1 MEQRRICARPRERSL
16 AEFTLSECA
25 QDDMLANTISRRQY
39 LMSLALQLLPKF
51 LVGAGNTLIYC
62 FASFPLALLFG
73 LLLAWMLNSRIAG
86 LRSPS
91 RIFIEVIRG
100 TPIIAQIFLIYYG
113 LGAILVNYNLAI
125 YDNAWTAGIAILAIN
140 YAAFEAEVFRAGFLS
155 VEHGQT
161 EAALSLGMSSG
172 QNFLRIV
179 LPQAIPLMIP
189 PFVNDFIYML
199 KDSAIVSVISGTE
212 ITSQLNFW
220 LSRHYSNSLP
230 LFALTI
236 VLYLILSLPISYFAR
251 RYESRL
257 RAAL

>member
-1 MEQRRICARPRERSL
+1 MDLIKVALPAFL
-16 AEFTLSECA
+16 TGAE
-25 QDDMLANTISRRQY
+25 NTI
-39 LMSLALQLLPKF
+39 
-51 LVGAGNTLIYC
+51 IYC
-62 FASFPLALLFG
+62 VSSFALALLFG
-73 LLLAWMLNSRIAG
+73 LILALMNSSRFVWLKTPA
-86 LRSPS
+86 
-91 RIFIEVIRG
+91 RIFIEAIRS
-100 TPIIAQIFLIYYG
+100 TPIITQLFLLYYG
-113 LGAILVNYNLAI
+113 VGAVLVNFNLA
-125 YDNAWTAGIAILAIN
+125 YLDNAWAAGIATLSLN
-140 YAAFEAEVFRAGFLS
+140 YAAYEAEVYRAGFLS

-161 EAALSLGMSSG
+161 EAAHSLGLTQG
-172 QNFLRIV
+172 QTFFRIV

-236 VLYLILSLPISYFAR
+236 VLYLILSVPISYFAR

>member
-1 MEQRRICARPRERSL
+1 MDLIKAALPAFL
-16 AEFTLSECA
+16 KGAE
-25 QDDMLANTISRRQY
+25 NTIIYCVS
-39 LMSLALQLLPKF
+39 SFALALVF
-51 LVGAGNTLIYC
+51 GLI
-62 FASFPLALLFG
+62 LAL
-73 LLLAWMLNSRIAG
+73 MNSSRFVWLKTPA
-86 LRSPS
+86 
-91 RIFIEVIRG
+91 RIFIEIIRS
-100 TPIIAQIFLIYYG
+100 TPIITQLFLLYYG
-113 LGAILVNYNLAI
+113 VGAILVNFNLA
-125 YDNAWTAGIAILAIN
+125 YLDNAWVAGIATLSLN
-140 YAAFEAEVFRAGFLS
+140 YAAYEAEVYRAGFLS

-161 EAALSLGMSSG
+161 EAAHSLGLTQG
-172 QNFLRIV
+172 QTFFRIV

-236 VLYLILSLPISYFAR
+236 VLYLILSLPISFFAR

-257 RAAL
+257 RAALY